1 MVTDEFPVVLE
12 RHEQMIRSVQKQID
26 ELKAVQ
32 REIKAM
38 NESLIE
44 ITNEMK
50 HTNASLLSCED
61 SIAKLQSAPGQRW
74 EKIIVSL
81 ISSLLCGA
89 AGYALARLFG

>member
-44 ITNEMK
+44 
-50 HTNASLLSCED
+50 
-61 SIAKLQSAPGQRW
+61 R
-74 EKIIVSL
+74 
-81 ISSLLCGA
+81 
-89 AGYALARLFG
+89 